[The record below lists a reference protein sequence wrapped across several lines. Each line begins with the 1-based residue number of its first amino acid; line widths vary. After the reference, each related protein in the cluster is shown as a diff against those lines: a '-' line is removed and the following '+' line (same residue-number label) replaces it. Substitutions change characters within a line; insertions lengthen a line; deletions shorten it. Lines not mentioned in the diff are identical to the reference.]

1 MMGPTIELTPEQAEE
16 VIVAELEDA
25 LMHPAGVPLK
35 VYKAIKRTYKWFS
48 PPLRQQTFLKNLPK
62 VID

>member
-1 MMGPTIELTPEQAEE
+1 MGPQIELTAEQTEE
-16 VIVAELEDA
+16 VMVEELEYA

-35 VYKAIKRTYKWFS
+35 TYKAMKRTYKWFS